1 MGGLKPTATGG
12 ATDEALMAAAR
23 RGDVEAFGALVR
35 RFQDRVFTAALRLT
49 RNRATAEDMAQQAF
63 LKAWQGR
70 QVYDARWRVSTWLYR
85 IVTNLCVDEHRRRAR
100 ATSLLP
106 AALPARVAHP
116 HEALEEGETRNR
128 LNGALRGLPRGQRA
142 VVVLRYLDDLPYAEI
157 GRICGLPVN
166 TVKSHLRRAKAALR
180 RDLMAWREDR

>member
-1 MGGLKPTATGG
+1 MGGRKPQAVGD
-12 ATDEALMAAAR
+12 ATDEALMAGAR
-23 RGDVEAFGALVR
+23 RGEVEAFGTLVR
-35 RFQDRVFTAALRLT
+35 RFQDRVFTVALRLT

-70 QVYDARWRVSTWLYR
+70 QAYDPGWRVSTWLYR

-100 ATSLLP
+100 AASLAP
-106 AALPARVAHP
+106 MAAPGRVAHP
-116 HEALEEGETRNR
+116 YRDLEERETRDR
-128 LNGALRGLPRGQRA
+128 LNGALRGLPRGQQA
-142 VVVLRYLDDLPYAEI
+142 AVVLRYLDDLPYAEI

-180 RDLMAWREDR
+180 KELIAWREN

>member
-1 MGGLKPTATGG
+1 MGGLKLMPAGS

-35 RFQDRVFTAALRLT
+35 RFQDRLFTVALRLT

-63 LKAWQGR
+63 LKAWEGR
-70 QVYDARWRVSTWLYR
+70 QAYDPRWRVSTWLYR
-85 IVTNLCVDEHRRRAR
+85 IAMNLCVDEHRRRTR
-100 ATSLLP
+100 AASAP
-106 AALPARVAHP
+106 PVAAPSRVGHP
-116 HEALEEGETRNR
+116 HRDLEERETRDR

-180 RDLMAWREDR
+180 QELIAWREN

>member
-1 MGGLKPTATGG
+1 MGGRKPAAADG

-35 RFQDRVFTAALRLT
+35 RFQDRVFTVALRLT
-49 RNRATAEDMAQQAF
+49 RNRATAEDMAQQA
-63 LKAWQGR
+63 LLRAWQGR
-70 QVYDARWRVSTWLYR
+70 QAYDPRWCVSTWLYR

-100 ATSLLP
+100 AASLLP
-106 AALPARVAHP
+106 AAAPSRVAPAHQ
-116 HEALEEGETRNR
+116 ALEERETRNR
-128 LNGALRGLPRGQRA
+128 LNGALRGLPRGQQA
-142 VVVLRYLDDLPYAEI
+142 VMVLRYLDDLPYAEI

-180 RDLMAWREDR
+180 KELIAWREK